1 MALKRTKVL
10 GWTKNMGN
18 VQRLV
23 SNLARAGKM
32 DEANKLNEAN
42 RKNHQQRAA
51 NILRNAR
58 H

>member
-1 MALKRTKVL
+1 MVRCRCEGRTACGDVL
-10 GWTKNMGN
+10 N

-42 RKNHQQRAA
+42 RNNHKQRAMV
-51 NILRNAR
+51 ILRNAR